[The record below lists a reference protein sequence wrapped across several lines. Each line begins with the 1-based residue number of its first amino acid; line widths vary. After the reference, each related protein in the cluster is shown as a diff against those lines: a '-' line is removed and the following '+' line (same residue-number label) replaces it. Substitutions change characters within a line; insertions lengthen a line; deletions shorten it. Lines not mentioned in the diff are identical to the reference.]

1 MLLYGDEPPAGEPTL
16 EMVRSPL
23 PADGGSTDEARAV
36 LGKLLARWGWDD
48 RVDEATGCITTILR
62 ALEGSHPESLELWAL
77 RRQHQLTV
85 ELHYAGGDARFHEL
99 VGAAGP
105 LRTVDM
111 LAHMWG
117 VRPMNDGEAVWFE
130 FRVD

>member
-23 PADGGSTDEARAV
+23 PPEAGSGAEARDV
-36 LGKLLARWGWDD
+36 LAKLLARWGWESK
-48 RVDEATGCITTILR
+48 VDEATGCVTTILR

-77 RRQHQLTV
+77 RRQHQLTI
-85 ELHYAGGDARFHEL
+85 ELHYAGGDAKFHEL

-111 LAHMWG
+111 LAPLWG
-117 VRPMNDGEAVWFE
+117 VRPLNDGEAVWFE
-130 FRVD
+130 FRAE

>member
-23 PADGGSTDEARAV
+23 PADGSPGDEARAV
-36 LGKLLARWGWDD
+36 LGKLLARWGWDS
-48 RVDEATGCITTILR
+48 RVDEATGCVTTILR
-62 ALEGSHPESLELWAL
+62 ALEDAHPESLELWAL
-77 RRQHQLTV
+77 RRQHQLTIEV
-85 ELHYAGGDARFHEL
+85 HYAGGDARFHEL

-111 LAHMWG
+111 LAPLWG
-117 VRPMNDGEAVWFE
+117 VRPLNDGEAVWFE

>member
-23 PADGGSTDEARAV
+23 PSDGSSGEEARTV
-36 LGKLLARWGWDD
+36 LAKLLARWGWES
-48 RVDEATGCITTILR
+48 RVDEATGCVTTVLR
-62 ALEGSHPESLELWAL
+62 ALEDSRPESLELWAL
-77 RRQHQLTV
+77 RRQHQLTI
-85 ELHYAGGDARFHEL
+85 ELHYAGGAAKFHEL

-111 LAHMWG
+111 LAPLWG
-117 VRPMNDGEAVWFE
+117 VRPLNDGEAVWFE